1 MRRSRLLFAVLAFTA
16 LALCASQGAATAAP
30 KTAAAGSI
38 TVVSNTVDSTKQAG
52 GNTTVHATAIVD
64 FAGTLTG
71 RATEVYTSTTH
82 ANGRANQHGTGVFT
96 GTVGGRTGT
105 IDYVFHGDATGGV
118 ISITG
123 GTGGLRGAHGKIAY
137 RLATTSPTAVFDYSG
152 AVFFT

>member
-1 MRRSRLLFAVLAFTA
+1 MRRSRLLFAVLASTA

-30 KTAAAGSI
+30 KTAAAGTI
-38 TVVSNTVDSTKQAG
+38 TLVSNTVDSTKQAG
-52 GNTTVHATAIVD
+52 GNTTIHATAVVD

-82 ANGRANQHGTGVFT
+82 ANGKTNQHGTGVFT
-96 GTVGGRTGT
+96 GTVDGRTGT
-105 IDYVFHGDATGGV
+105 IEYVFRGDATSGF

-137 RLATTSPTAVFDYSG
+137 RLASASPEVVFDYTG
-152 AVFFT
+152 AVFFA